1 MIERKQWKMNIC
13 LAIDSHINIHISSV
27 FSPVSDCSGVWE
39 DVFLGRAPPGSAWLR
54 GVELRS
60 FCSRTS
66 QPGELRLMSEGLSLL
81 LMALLW

>member
-1 MIERKQWKMNIC
+1 MNIC
-13 LAIDSHINIHISSV
+13 LAIESHINIHISSV

-39 DVFLGRAPPGSAWLR
+39 DVFLGRALPGSAWLF

-60 FCSRTS
+60 FCSHTT
-66 QPGELRLMSEGLSLL
+66 QPGKLRLMSEGLSLL